1 MHIFKVTALLL
12 SIAIIGTFLLLER
25 YEPASKTSLSER
37 PRIRNMQPI
46 GEITNGFR
54 VEQLISRSSIFD
66 QTNLFD
72 KYEVCIE
79 LFLANFSNRKN
90 TGKFAVDLI
99 LNKEVFTSVLD
110 ASTITD
116 NQYRKIC
123 YDKLSSSMLIGQQDI
138 RLILRGISSPSG
150 AAVTAWTTTDLRAG
164 QLINVSSSFE
174 SRSLVFHFVTKQESQ
189 ITYRHALIILIL
201 NMLAIATL
209 IISCTVNRKLN
220 VLIAKD
226 NLK

>member
-12 SIAIIGTFLLLER
+12 SIVIIGTFLLLER
-25 YEPASKTSLSER
+25 YKPASKTSLSER

-54 VEQLISRSSIFD
+54 VEQLISISSIFD

-90 TGKFAVDLI
+90 TGEFAVDLV

-110 ASTITD
+110 ASTIAD
-116 NQYRKIC
+116 NQYQKIC
-123 YDKLSSSMLIGQQDI
+123 YDKLSSSMLISQKDI
-138 RLILRGISSPSG
+138 RLILRGISSPPG
-150 AAVTAWTTTDLRAG
+150 EAITAWTTTDLRAG
-164 QLINVSSSFE
+164 QLINVPASLE
-174 SRSLVFHFVTKQESQ
+174 LRSLVFHFVTKQESK
-189 ITYRHALIILIL
+189 IIYRHALIILIL

-209 IISCTVNRKLN
+209 IIPAKVSRKHN